1 MKVIHFSWEFPPT
14 IVGGLGTFTME
25 LTRHLIIE
33 GHEVLLFT
41 LNRGDLPTTDNW
53 RGVEVHR
60 PMIANFSDVYRTFVD
75 EELRRWGEGMNFFSE
90 VVTYNILSAS
100 KLINQ
105 IADDRD
111 FDLVDAH
118 DWLGIVGGIVAK
130 EHLGIPLVF
139 HVHSTEKGRSMGRGS
154 RTIEDLEYLGSQTA
168 DLVITVSYAMM
179 EHLTTLGF
187 DRSKIRVIWNGVD
200 PSKYNPQTIKEGKRR
215 ELRSRYGIG
224 DGEVMALF
232 VGRLTEVKGPIN
244 LVKALSLLKDHREL
258 KLVILG
264 VGELEERIKK
274 LVKELGLEDRVA
286 LRTEF
291 VEEGER
297 VLHYAASDLVVLPS
311 FYEPFGIVCTEAM
324 SMGKPV
330 VVGASGISGFKEQV
344 ISAGEEQCGVHVD
357 PHKPE
362 DIAWGIEQ
370 VLGEKGE
377 LMGANGRKRVLKEF
391 SWDVITRKTIEAYG
405 EVLDRCSG

>member
-232 VGRLTEVKGPIN
+232 VGRLTEVKGLIN